1 MINYKTRRFFLNKKE
16 QKISEETKNNIITKV
31 NKFIEDCS
39 EMLKISI
46 SHKKTFQTPSDFLK
60 KEIDFINDSFDE
72 DQRILRTQI
81 RRLSLVKNL
90 LLDKKDIFTKDIK
103 KITQTIRDMNKLS
116 IYRDNK
122 FIDLN
127 KKIGLFNSMSLL
139 RKKKNIDLFFDN
151 LKDNFDN
158 LKSKEDNDLFIEDDT
173 DDIE

>member
-1 MINYKTRRFFLNKKE
+1 MNKKE
-16 QKISEETKNNIITKV
+16 QNKVSEETKNNIITKV

-60 KEIDFINDSFDE
+60 KEINFINDSFDE

-81 RRLSLVKNL
+81 RSLSLVRNVL
-90 LLDKKDIFTKDIK
+90 LGRKDIFTKDIK

-116 IYRDNK
+116 IYRDSK

-127 KKIGLFNSMSLL
+127 KKIGLFNSMALL

-151 LKDNFDN
+151 LKG
-158 LKSKEDNDLFIEDDT
+158 KEDTDLFIEDDT

>member
-1 MINYKTRRFFLNKKE
+1 MNKKE

>member
-1 MINYKTRRFFLNKKE
+1 MNKKE
-16 QKISEETKNNIITKV
+16 QKIAEETKNTIITKV
-31 NKFIEDCS
+31 NKFIGDCS
-39 EMLKISI
+39 QMLKISI

>member
-1 MINYKTRRFFLNKKE
+1 MNKKE
-16 QKISEETKNNIITKV
+16 QNKVSEETKNNIITKV

-127 KKIGLFNSMSLL
+127 KKIGLFNSMCLL

>member
-1 MINYKTRRFFLNKKE
+1 LNKKE